1 MKSSTG
7 KYCLWASSTS
17 YVMFPIWNAK
27 GETFLRIVAVL
38 QLLSCVR
45 LFVTPWTVA
54 CQAFLSITNS
64 WNLLKLMSIESVMPS
79 SHLILCHPLLFL
91 PSIFPSIRVF
101 SNESALCINW
111 SFSFSIILGLR
122 TGKRFM
128 LPFFSSECQ
137 WGSWL
142 CHSTCSH
149 IRSLNSHWWHSVHA
163 PGISFNQFWAHWPD
177 FKWPVPISYQKATL
191 GLSRDNQ
198 ARSIW
203 ELLFWAS
210 LHPLSSFWPVS
221 DGRGCMNAP
230 APLPGW
236 VWFVS
241 FALIPTASSLGLS
254 ISCPLWLL
262 PHSTPCSDGLP
273 FPVSVPPSPPRV
285 SWICRETACTDSLL
299 RVYIRGNSR

>member
-1 MKSSTG
+1 MHEILNCIFQENTV
-7 KYCLWASSTS
+7 YEHHPWS
-17 YVMFPIWNAK
+17 YTMFPIWNAK
-27 GETFLRIVAVL
+27 GETFLRVVAVF

-101 SNESALCINW
+101 SNESALCISW
-111 SFSFSIILGLR
+111 SFSFSIILGLH

-128 LPFFSSECQ
+128 LPFFSSELQ
-137 WGSWL
+137 SGSWL

-149 IRSLNSHWWHSVHA
+149 IRSLNSHWWHSVHT

-191 GLSRDNQ
+191 GLSRENQ
-198 ARSIW
+198 TRSIW
-203 ELLFWAS
+203 ELLFCVS

-221 DGRGCMNAP
+221 HGRGCINAP
-230 APLPGW
+230 APLPG
-236 VWFVS
+236 VNLVRELC
-241 FALIPTASSLGLS
+241 AN
-254 ISCPLWLL
+254 
-262 PHSTPCSDGLP
+262 PHSFQPGIKHQLP
-273 FPVSVPPSPPRV
+273 ALVSAS
-285 SWICRETACTDSLL
+285 
-299 RVYIRGNSR
+299 